1 MPAVLQIK
9 LYLLR
14 SILGQ
19 RVLNPAISAERHLA
33 TKQTII
39 YAAVLRKKT
48 DVTEEL
54 EGLNPS
60 THNVLQVQCSLQPLL
75 SCNAIYNSPAPRSCF
90 HDHIQPCTQ
99 SPATASHHTQTRR
112 TAQQKPK
119 HFIDKQSCSE
129 ITLPPPAIPNM
140 DDTCRDCSH
149 MGLYSFRLRARC
161 VRYAL
166 LRQQT
171 CKAHARAHTEL
182 PHSLHRSDC
191 MCVQKHQRSLL
202 QIDCHACMQRCLA
215 KLDCIILGSSRGL
228 GFFPHTHLLAHRSK
242 PTHHEL
248 QVYSQDGI
256 MTTSHMQD
264 CLHVSFYG
272 IPFAPDVS

>member
-1 MPAVLQIK
+1 MQ
-9 LYLLR
+9 
-14 SILGQ
+14 
-19 RVLNPAISAERHLA
+19 H
-33 TKQTII
+33 
-39 YAAVLRKKT
+39 AVLRKKT

-54 EGLNPS
+54 EGLNH
-60 THNVLQVQCSLQPLL
+60 TQMCCR
-75 SCNAIYNSPAPRSCF
+75 CNAVYSPCF
-90 HDHIQPCTQ
+90 HATQFITVLHQGLVSMTTSKPQPCTQ

-112 TAQQKPK
+112 IAQQKPK

-129 ITLPPPAIPNM
+129 IRLPAPAIPNM
-140 DDTCRDCSH
+140 DDTCRDCSR
-149 MGLYSFRLRARC
+149 MGLYSFRLRAHC

-202 QIDCHACMQRCLA
+202 QIDCHCHACMQRWLA

-264 CLHVSFYG
+264 CLHVSFTYLSPLMFLERRARSQ
-272 IPFAPDVS
+272 I